1 MADVLVCVKRVP
13 NTAGQV
19 LLTDDQ
25 MSVDARHVGYGV
37 SPHELCALELGIG
50 VAKGTGGS
58 VTVVSLG
65 SADSVEQLRDAVA
78 VGAEK
83 AVLVEADAEAF
94 GPADVAAAL
103 AEVARDFDLV
113 LLGNDAADTGDF
125 QVGVRLA
132 YLLGRPVVTGVSTLS
147 ASEGAPGTVTATGD
161 GPEGAEVYE
170 LPLPAV
176 VTVMEGGVEPR
187 YPSVVG
193 RMKAKKATIDTRSP
207 AVTPAGSGKV
217 RLLLPPEQPS
227 EVVVLGEGK
236 DAAKALVDLF
246 ETLGVLS

>member
-58 VTVVSLG
+58 LSVVSLG
-65 SADSVEQLRDAVA
+65 SSDSVEQLRDAVA

-83 AVLVEADAEAF
+83 AVLVEADADAF

-103 AEVARDFDLV
+103 ADVGRDFDLV

-125 QVGVRLA
+125 QVGVRMA

-147 ASEGAPGTVTATGD
+147 AAGGTLTATAE
-161 GPEGAEVYE
+161 GPEGTEVYE

-193 RMKAKKATIDTRSP
+193 RMKAKKATIDTRTPS
-207 AVTPAGSGKV
+207 VTPAGSGRV

>member
-1 MADVLVCVKRVP
+1 MVDVLVCIKRVP

-37 SPHELCALELGIG
+37 SPHELCAVELGIG
-50 VAKGTGGS
+50 VAKDTGGS

-65 SADSVEQLRDAVA
+65 SSDAVEQLRDAIA
-78 VGAEK
+78 VGANQ
-83 AVLVEADAEAF
+83 AMLVEADADAF

-132 YLLGRPVVTGVSTLS
+132 YLLDRPVVTGISTLS
-147 ASEGAPGTVTATGD
+147 VADGGVTAAGE
-161 GPEGAEVYE
+161 GPEGTEVYE

-193 RMKAKKATIDTRSP
+193 RMKAKKAVIDTREP
-207 AVTPAGSGKV
+207 AVTPAGSGRV

-227 EVVVLGEGK
+227 EVVVLGEGA

-246 ETLGVLS
+246 ETLGVLR

>member
-37 SPHELCALELGIG
+37 SPHELAALELGIG
-50 VAKGTGGS
+50 VAKDTGGS

-65 SADSVEQLRDAVA
+65 SADAVEQLRDAVA

-83 AVLVEADAEAF
+83 AVLVEADADAF

-103 AEVARDFDLV
+103 AEVARESDLV

-132 YLLGRPVVTGVSTLS
+132 YLLGRPVVTGASTLS
-147 ASEGAPGTVTATGD
+147 VADGTVTSTVEGPD
-161 GPEGAEVYE
+161 GTEVYE

-193 RMKAKKATIDTRSP
+193 RMKAKKATIDTRAP
-207 AVTPAGSGKV
+207 AVTPAGPGRV

-227 EVVVLGEGK
+227 AVVVLGEGP

-246 ETLGVLS
+246 ETLGVLP

>member
-50 VAKGTGGS
+50 VAKETGGS

-83 AVLVEADAEAF
+83 AVLVEADAQTF

-132 YLLGRPVVTGVSTLS
+132 YLLGRPVVTGISTLS
-147 ASEGAPGTVTATGD
+147 AGEGTVIATGD
-161 GPEGAEVYE
+161 GPDGAEVYE

-176 VTVMEGGVEPR
+176 VTVLEGGVEPR

-193 RMKAKKATIDTRSP
+193 RMKAKKATIDTRAP

-246 ETLGVLS
+246 QNLGVLP

>member
-50 VAKGTGGS
+50 VAKDTGGS

-65 SADSVEQLRDAVA
+65 SSDAVEQLRDAIA
-78 VGAEK
+78 VGANQ
-83 AVLVEADAEAF
+83 AVLVEADPAGF
-94 GPADVAAAL
+94 GPADVAGAL

-132 YLLGRPVVTGVSTLS
+132 YLLDRPVVTGISTLS
-147 ASEGAPGTVTATGD
+147 AADGGLTATGE
-161 GPEGAEVYE
+161 GPEGTEVYQ

-193 RMKAKKATIDTRSP
+193 RMKAKKAVIDTREP
-207 AVTPAGSGKV
+207 AVTPTGSGRV

-227 EVVVLGEGK
+227 EVVVLGEGP

-246 ETLGVLS
+246 ETLGVLK